1 MDRGTAALVCPSGMD
16 IQQLRCF
23 VAVAEELHFGH
34 AADRLHITASPLSRR
49 IRELER
55 ELGEELFVRGYHQVT
70 LTRSGRELLEPAAD
84 VVRRFDALQARRPDR
99 TARSMREIGAA
110 PLLTPTIVDLVL
122 GTFKQLYPDIELP
135 ITLERSAVL
144 MDMLCAREVDLAVVH
159 LPVTDPG
166 LRGLELA
173 RYRYAVATRSDD
185 ELASRPRVRL
195 ADLIE
200 REMLLP
206 SSKLQPLAMKNLR
219 DFLVR
224 AGIRHLN
231 ELPHADSIHLAA
243 RVIRTRSIT
252 LVVADPDNPST
263 RSFAGPGFALVPLD
277 EPDLHFAAGV
287 AWRADD
293 ESADPILAHV
303 METLRTGRGATPL
316 VV

>member
-1 MDRGTAALVCPSGMD
+1 MD

-23 VAVAEELHFGH
+23 VAVAEELHFGR
-34 AADRLHITASPLSRR
+34 AADRLHLTASPLSRR

-70 LTRSGRELLEPAAD
+70 LTRCGRELLEPAAD
-84 VVRRFDALQARRPDR
+84 VVRRFDALGARRPDR
-99 TARSMREIGAA
+99 TARSTREIGAA

-144 MDMLCAREVDLAVVH
+144 MEMLCARELDLAVVH

-173 RYRYAVATRSDD
+173 RYRYAVATRSDDD

-303 METLRTGRGATPL
+303 METLRTGRGATLL